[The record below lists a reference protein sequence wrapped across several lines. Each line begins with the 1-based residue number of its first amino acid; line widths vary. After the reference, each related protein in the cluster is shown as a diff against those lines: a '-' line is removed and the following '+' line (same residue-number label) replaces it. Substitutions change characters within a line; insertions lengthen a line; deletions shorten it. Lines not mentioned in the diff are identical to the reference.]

1 MKMLT
6 RREVAAR
13 LGISERT
20 LDRMGERQEG
30 PPMTRVGRQ
39 IRFDE
44 GRLKQWIREQAVKP
58 AGADKP

>member
-20 LDRMGERQEG
+20 LDRMAERHDG

-39 IRFDE
+39 IRFE
-44 GRLKQWIREQAVKP
+44 ESSLKKWIRERAVTP